1 MTNQS
6 GEDAPARSETS
17 AGSLAFP
24 LSALLVG
31 LGGFALFAAL
41 LVLSNLDPG
50 IDSSDRHLERQNPLV
65 TVMFASLAL
74 LGVYV
79 VLAYLIERHEFDAE
93 ELRYCTVTRR
103 GAVKWEDITRFGY
116 SSTARWLRLET
127 RDGRVVRMSIML
139 NGLRGFARAVLARV
153 PVDRIDPPA
162 QTLLQSAV
170 RGHLPSVWR

>member
-50 IDSSDRHLERQNPLV
+50 IDSSGRYLEHQDPLV
-65 TVMFASLAL
+65 TLTFAGFAL

-79 VLAYLIERHEFDAE
+79 VLAYLIDRIEFDAE
-93 ELRYCTVTRR
+93 GLRYRTVMRR
-103 GAVKWEDITRFGY
+103 GAVKWEDITRLGY
-116 SSTARWLRLET
+116 SSTAKWLRLET

-153 PVDRIDPPA
+153 PVDRMDPPA
-162 QTLLQSAV
+162 RTLLQGAV